1 MAEKEIELPA
11 VVVGGK
17 KDKEPVT
24 VDIPN
29 IGIVEFPSSMS
40 NAEIEAAIV
49 KMTTPRSTTEELSR
63 QLGLTARAGITGVA
77 GLPLLAGDALNT
89 LYNMLSKGN
98 TAAENYVRGLVGVEQ
113 SAKPS
118 QLPMASRSAQ
128 NLMTQIGLP
137 EPETKQERIIQDI
150 TSAVS
155 GVGGTAKLAQALAP
169 KAAGTQMLTSN
180 IPLQVVGGVGGAGA
194 AGAGREYA
202 DAGMGGQL
210 GLSLLGGVLAPTT
223 VAVGVPVAARTATNI
238 VRPFT
243 QGGREAITGKILN
256 QLSANPELAVAR
268 MGSYKQ
274 PVAGYTPTTAQA
286 SRDIGLISAEQGIRG
301 LDIEGM
307 FAKQA
312 SQANKARTVILD
324 KMAKDK
330 ETIANVITKRDELTA
345 PIRERAF
352 ANSIATPEQFQSG
365 ITLIAEKKINDILQT
380 PAGKRDTVISA
391 MQDARNMIR
400 RASTPEELYEI
411 RKDLRAA
418 ERGLLDRADKGG
430 ASASSFKAANSQLKE
445 VIRAVDD
452 TIEAAAP
459 EYKDYLK
466 KYSVISKE
474 IDRMNELQGIKSK
487 VMTTIPDP
495 INDDLFMLS
504 QAGFAKAVRN
514 LPEDTNIPKGQ
525 RIALQKISKDLDDG
539 VLGRATK
546 PAGSDTFKNMT
557 TANIIGG
564 IIGKNVFGDVPQ
576 VLQKVTAP
584 MNWIYNGT
592 DDQIRNLLVE
602 SMLDPKLASRLM
614 STASVVTIEPLSK
627 ELQRKAINL
636 GYGAAFGLTKE

>member
-1 MAEKEIELPA
+1 MPKYEVTIPDLGKFEVNSPKDLTEEEAYRIA
-11 VVVGGK
+11 VAQATQQTSGDG
-17 KDKEPVT
+17 
-24 VDIPN
+24 
-29 IGIVEFPSSMS
+29 
-40 NAEIEAAIV
+40 
-49 KMTTPRSTTEELSR
+49 ELSR

-89 LYNMLSKGN
+89 LYNMISQ
-98 TAAENYVRGLVGVEQ
+98 GVKQ
-113 SAKPS
+113 GTGVSLG
-118 QLPMASRSAQ
+118 QLPMASQSAQ
-128 NLMTQIGLP
+128 QLMTDVGLP
-137 EPETKQERIIQDI
+137 EPRGKQERVVQDI
-150 TSAVS
+150 ASSMA
-155 GVGGTAKLAQALAP
+155 GVGGAAKLAQTLAP
-169 KAAGTQMLTSN
+169 TAVGTKMLSEN
-180 IPLQVVGGVGGAGA
+180 IPVQIAGALGGAGA
-194 AGAGREYA
+194 ASLGREEGV
-202 DAGMGGQL
+202 GMLGQL
-210 GLSLLGGVLAPTT
+210 GLGAAGGILAPASLGTSAQLGAR
-223 VAVGVPVAARTATNI
+223 AVREAVK
-238 VRPFT
+238 PFT
-243 QGGREAITGKILN
+243 QSGREVITGNVLR
-256 QLSANPELAVAR
+256 QLSDSPERAIAR
-268 MGSYKQ
+268 MENYVP
-274 PVAGYTPTTAQA
+274 PVKGYSPTTAQA

-301 LDIEGM
+301 LDIEGA

-324 KMAKDK
+324 RIAKDK
-330 ETIANVITKRDELTA
+330 DTIASVITKRDDLTR

-365 ITLIAEKKINDILQT
+365 ITLIAEKKINDILNT

-391 MQDARNMIR
+391 MEDARKMIR

-474 IDRMNELQGIKSK
+474 IDRMNELQGFKSK
-487 VMTTIPDP
+487 VTSTIPDP

-525 RIALQKISKDLDDG
+525 RLALDKISKDLDEG

-546 PAGSDTFKNMT
+546 PAGSDTFKNMS
-557 TANIIGG
+557 TANLIGG
-564 IIGKNVFGDVPQ
+564 IIGKQMFGEVSPA
-576 VLQKVTAP
+576 LSKVTAP
-584 MNWIYNGT
+584 LNWLFNGT
-592 DDQIRNLLVE
+592 DDQIRTLLVE
-602 SMLDPKLASRLM
+602 AMLDPKLASKLM
-614 STASVVTIEPLSK
+614 SKASVVTVEPLSK

>member
-17 KDKEPVT
+17 QSKEPVT
-24 VDIPN
+24 VDIPD
-29 IGIVEFPSSMS
+29 IGIVEFPSDMT

-63 QLGLTARAGITGVA
+63 QLGLTTRAGVTGVA

-113 SAKPS
+113 SATPS

-128 NLMTQIGLP
+128 TLMTQAGLP
-137 EPETKQERIIQDI
+137 EPETKQERIVQDI
-150 TSAVS
+150 TSAIS
-155 GVGGTAKLAQALAP
+155 GIGGTAKLAQTLAP
-169 KAAGTQMLTSN
+169 SAVGTKMLTSN

-202 DAGMGGQL
+202 DAGMGGQI
-210 GLSLLGGVLAPTT
+210 GLSLLGGMVAPST
-223 VAVGVPVAARTATNI
+223 VAVGVPAAGRTVANV

-243 QGGREAITGKILN
+243 QSGREVITGKILN
-256 QLSANPELAVAR
+256 QLAQNPELAVSK
-268 MGSYKQ
+268 MSTYKA
-274 PVAGYTPTTAQA
+274 PVGGYTPTTAQA

-301 LDIEGM
+301 LDVEGM

-312 SQANKARTVILD
+312 SQANKSRNVILD
-324 KMAKDK
+324 KIAKDK
-330 ETIANVITKRDELTA
+330 ETVANVVLKRDELTA

-352 ANSIATPEQFQSG
+352 ASSTTTPEQFQSA
-365 ITLIAEKKINDILQT
+365 ITLIAEKKINDILKT
-380 PAGKRDTVISA
+380 PSGKRDTVMSA
-391 MQDARNMIR
+391 MEDARKMIR
-400 RASTPEELYEI
+400 RANTPQELYEI

-418 ERGLLDRADKGG
+418 EQGFLDRADKGG
-430 ASASSFKAANSQLKE
+430 ASASSFKAARNELND

-452 TIEAAAP
+452 TIEASAKG
-459 EYKDYLK
+459 YKDYLK
-466 KYSVISKE
+466 KYASISRE
-474 IDRMNELQGIKSK
+474 LDRMNELQGIRAK
-487 VMTTIPDP
+487 VTSTIPDP

-514 LPEDTNIPKGQ
+514 LPKDTNIPKGQ
-525 RIALQKISKDLDDG
+525 RMVLEKISKDLDEG

-546 PAGSDTFKNMT
+546 PAGSDTFKNMS
-557 TANIIGG
+557 TANLIGG
-564 IIGKNVFGDVPQ
+564 IIGKQMFGEVPQ
-576 VLQKVTAP
+576 VLQKVAAP
-584 MNWIYNGT
+584 MNWLFNGT
-592 DDQIRNLLVE
+592 DDQIRALLVE
-602 SMLDPKLASRLM
+602 AMLDPKLASKM
-614 STASVVTIEPLSK
+614 MTKASVVTVEPLSK
-627 ELQRKAINL
+627 ELQRKAINM

>member
-1 MAEKEIELPA
+1 MPKYEVTIPDLGKFEVDSPKELTDDEAYRIA
-11 VVVGGK
+11 V
-17 KDKEPVT
+17 
-24 VDIPN
+24 
-29 IGIVEFPSSMS
+29 SQ
-40 NAEIEAAIV
+40 A
-49 KMTTPRSTTEELSR
+49 TEEGSQLGR

-77 GLPLLAGDALNT
+77 GLPLLAGDALNN
-89 LYNMLSKGN
+89 LVNMISQGIEAGTGYSLG
-98 TAAENYVRGLVGVEQ
+98 
-113 SAKPS
+113 
-118 QLPMASRSAQ
+118 QLPMASKSAQ
-128 NLMTQIGLP
+128 TLMTKAGLP
-137 EPETKQERIIQDI
+137 EPQTKTERIVQDI
-150 TSAVS
+150 SSAMA

-169 KAAGTQMLTSN
+169 KAVGTAMLTSN
-180 IPLQVVGGVGGAGA
+180 IPLQVAGAVGGAGA
-194 AGAGREYA
+194 AGIGREEG
-202 DAGMGGQL
+202 AGMLGQL
-210 GLSLLGGVLAPTT
+210 GLAGLGGVLAPTSLSTGGQIAGRT
-223 VAVGVPVAARTATNI
+223 VANV

-243 QGGREAITGKILN
+243 QGGREAIAGRVLN
-256 QLSANPELAVAR
+256 QLADDPATAMVR
-268 MGSYKQ
+268 METYKP

-301 LDIEGM
+301 LDVEGM

-324 KMAKDK
+324 KIAKDK
-330 ETIANVITKRDELTA
+330 ETVANVIEKRNELTA

-352 ANSIATPEQFQSG
+352 ANSIATPEQFKSG

-380 PAGKRDTVISA
+380 PSGKRDTVISA
-391 MQDARNMIR
+391 MEDARNMIR
-400 RASTPEELYEI
+400 RANTPQELYEI

-418 ERGLLDRADKGG
+418 EQGLLDKSDRGG
-430 ASASSFKAANSQLKE
+430 ASASSFKAARNELNQ

-466 KYSVISKE
+466 KYASISRE
-474 IDRMNELQGIKSK
+474 IDRMTELQGLKSK
-487 VMTTIPDP
+487 VTTTIPDP

-525 RIALQKISKDLDDG
+525 RVALQKISKDLDDG

-564 IIGKNVFGDVPQ
+564 IIGKSMFGDVPQ

-584 MNWIYNGT
+584 MNWLYNGT

-602 SMLDPKLASRLM
+602 AMLDPKLASKLM
-614 STASVVTIEPLSK
+614 SKASVVTIEPLSK
-627 ELQRKAINL
+627 ELQRKAINM